1 MMKKELQDKLFQKY
15 PKIFR
20 QKNLSMQETCL
31 CWGLECG
38 DGWYKIID
46 LLCELLQWDIDNNKY
61 PQIEATQVK
70 EKYGGLRF
78 YTNGENE
85 HQSGQIS
92 YACNLSEITCEE
104 CGSME
109 NVTQTTGWIVTL
121 CSDCLKK
128 YKKERGLK

>member
-1 MMKKELQDKLFQKY
+1 MKKELEDKLFEKY
-15 PKIFR
+15 PKIFVQR
-20 QKNLSMQETCL
+20 KLPMTQTAM
-31 CWGLECG
+31 CWGIDTG
-38 DGWYKIID
+38 DGWFKIID
-46 LLCELLQWDIDNNKY
+46 LLCKILQWNTDNNEY

-78 YTNGENE
+78 YTNGGNE

-92 YACNLSEITCEE
+92 YACHLSKITCEE
-104 CGSME
+104 CGSMD

-121 CSDCLKK
+121 CPGCLKK